1 MNLIWRVSWTNT
13 ASSPSVNPSTQPY
26 HPTSQPIDLCI
37 RTRDG
42 CIDSYRLPF
51 SIERP
56 SPRRQLLLGAGG
68 GGRMATAIE
77 SLVNDDDDGDEGVL
91 DGCTVSSLH
100 SH

>member
-1 MNLIWRVSWTNT
+1 MQMLEREK
-13 ASSPSVNPSTQPY
+13 SPSGVDEEEILGVQGRMST
-26 HPTSQPIDLCI
+26 SV
-37 RTRDG
+37 RRARDG